1 MTAVREAFASWKAV
15 DSSQSLRDCSLEA
28 FEADWMICCLVQN
41 LCAVAKLMLLVV
53 AGGETVVVAATDV
66 ENKTESCG
74 FLGVLNFEIA
84 KRRTASLMPW
94 M

>member
-1 MTAVREAFASWKAV
+1 M
-15 DSSQSLRDCSLEA
+15 
-28 FEADWMICCLVQN
+28 QN

-84 KRRTASLMPW
+84 MRRTASLMPW

>member
-1 MTAVREAFASWKAV
+1 MEAFASWKAA
-15 DSSQSLRDCSLEA
+15 DSGQSLRDCSLEA
-28 FEADWMICCLVQN
+28 FEADWMKCCWVQN
-41 LCAVAKLMLLVV
+41 LCAVAKLMWLVV

-66 ENKTESCG
+66 ENKMESYG

-84 KRRTASLMPW
+84 MWRTASLMQW